1 MPKPA
6 RSPVFQSSRKFLASS
21 NKRKNGHSHLETTWT
36 KVFPTV
42 MPKSA
47 VLNEADTSYDWRLD
61 PEIEQIIL
69 VDVFE
74 MGISFH
80 NLNR

>member
-1 MPKPA
+1 
-6 RSPVFQSSRKFLASS
+6 
-21 NKRKNGHSHLETTWT
+21 
-36 KVFPTV
+36 
-42 MPKSA
+42 MPKSV
-47 VLNEADTSYDWRLD
+47 VLNEADPSYDWRLD